1 MLVIPQLKY
10 LKVGSSEMFVG
21 LDLHHESYSQW
32 EFQDPKMELLCHIRP
47 YIVGICPYIGL
58 KIGHVYGRY
67 LQFRFLRWPVTL
79 CYVQLSTVLLDFI
92 VY

>member
-21 LDLHHESYSQW
+21 LDLHHEYYSQW
-32 EFQDPKMELLCHIRP
+32 EFQDPKMEVLCHIRL
-47 YIVGICPYIGL
+47 YIVVIFPYIGL
-58 KIGHVYGRY
+58 KIGLVYGRY

-79 CYVQLSTVLLDFI
+79 CYVQLATILLDFI